1 MLAAGCPTG
10 VAHAGNPPLRITCNP
25 HPVVMAS
32 ESTDGR
38 DSGPHDAAAL
48 LQQLHT
54 ELQRLAAARMA
65 KERPG
70 HTLSATAL
78 VNEAWLRIGRD
89 RPDGWASRAQFFA
102 AAAEAMRRVLID
114 HARARGRL
122 RRGGGQ
128 QPVGWTELELPA
140 PDDSERILALTDA
153 VEAFTAVDP
162 RAAGVVRLRL
172 FAGLGEAEVAE
183 ITGDSE
189 RTVRRDWQF
198 ARAWLFQRLGGSGD

>member
-1 MLAAGCPTG
+1 
-10 VAHAGNPPLRITCNP
+10 
-25 HPVVMAS
+25 MAS

-54 ELQRLAAARMA
+54 ELQRLAATRMA

-128 QPVGWTELELPA
+128 QPVGWTALELPA
-140 PDDSERILALTDA
+140 PDDSERLLALNDA
-153 VEAFTAVDP
+153 VEALTSVDP